1 MIDYRPVG
9 DSNME
14 ITELMVPA
22 YANFGGKVHGGLIL
36 SLMDKIAYACASRHA
51 HQYCITASVDTVDF
65 KEPIEVGRLV
75 RMYASVNYVGNTSM
89 EVGIRTESHNIQ
101 SGETRH
107 TNTSYFTMVA
117 MGDDGKPIPAPGLIL
132 NTRSELRR
140 FLEGRARRKLKRE
153 YSLARTQLK
162 TSFQVEEALKTLE
175 REKCQVNWHP

>member
-1 MIDYRPVG
+1 MIDYRPVA
-9 DSNME
+9 DSKME

-22 YANFGGKVHGGLIL
+22 YANFGGKVHGGHIL
-36 SLMDKIAYACASRHA
+36 SLMNKIAYACASRHA

-65 KEPIEVGRLV
+65 KDPIEVGHLV
-75 RMYASVNYVGNTSM
+75 RMYASVNFVANTSM

-101 SGETRH
+101 SGETKH

-117 MGDDGKPIPAPGLIL
+117 MGEDGKPIPAPGLII

-140 FLEGRARRKLKRE
+140 FLEGRARRTLKRE

-162 TSFQVEEALKTLE
+162 TSFQIEEALKTLE
-175 REKCQVNWHP
+175 NAKCQVNWRP